1 MKKRFLIIFSLI
13 LILFI
18 SGACASDDFN
28 QENYN
33 GTDTVSISD
42 SDIVLSENVG
52 GDVLSA
58 SEESSNTSGVV
69 ITAPD
74 VVKYYGGSERLSVL
88 VESDGK
94 PVSNQ
99 SVGITINGVTYNRV
113 TNENGTASLA
123 LNLIAGDYPVKISY
137 NDNYADCNVSI
148 LATLNGTDI
157 SKMYK
162 NGTQYYATFRDSEGK
177 YLASGSNVTFNIN
190 GVFYTRQVSGDK
202 GLARL
207 NINLIPGE
215 YVLTAYNTENGERT
229 SNVITVISRIV
240 ENSDLVKYYKNSSQY
255 VVRVL
260 GDNAKPVGAGET
272 VKFNI
277 NGVYYDRVTN
287 SSGHAKININ
297 LAPGA
302 YIITA
307 EHKDSIVSN
316 SIKVNQIL
324 FANDLN
330 KLYKTADAFKTTLL
344 DGQGKPYANKNVTF
358 NINGVYYDRT
368 TDSNGVAKLNINLHP
383 NKYIITSTFN
393 GLSISN
399 NIEVIPIEISISD
412 IADGA
417 YYLRCYYETHG
428 VLPATL
434 NAPVHT
440 YTLAEF
446 YYLMNKAIEQLG
458 SSNRNNVAIIHG
470 VQGVNSPD
478 NTITSCLIKK
488 DEFVN
493 IAKDIAS
500 KISKNKQVPDSVSTS
515 SGVVS
520 YNDYAI
526 IASKIMSFYHDYSY
540 SLADYV
546 TFVSNKVA
554 SNFNFGMN
562 SNPFGLTGKNVYI
575 DADGGSDEKKWEL
588 ARAFAAAGWNV
599 KVGKTHSNAHYEDYF
614 NVPSN
619 YVLITVYNG
628 FCAGTIRELA
638 SSYIQNVLRSKNC
651 VCVPVWDSIDW
662 TNPDGMGPYRYGD
675 FSGYSAK
682 RAWDDNFSITD
693 PSISNVAQYLAANNI
708 KYCTYP
714 TTEGI
719 MYQFANGGF
728 STSMIR

>member
-13 LILFI
+13 LILSV
-18 SGACASDDFN
+18 SGAFASDDFN

-33 GTDTVSISD
+33 DTDMLSVSN
-42 SDIVLSENVG
+42 SDIVLSENENS
-52 GDVLSA
+52 DVLSA
-58 SEESSNTSGVV
+58 SEESSNNSGVV
-69 ITAPD
+69 ITVPD
-74 VVKYYGGSERLSVL
+74 VVKYYGGSERLNVL
-88 VESDGK
+88 VESDGN

-113 TNENGTASLA
+113 TNENGAASLA

-137 NDNYADCNVSI
+137 NDNYANCNVTV

-162 NGTQYYATFRDSEGK
+162 NGTQYYATFRDSQGN
-177 YLASGSNVTFNIN
+177 YLPSGTNVTFNIN
-190 GVFYTRQVSGDK
+190 GIFYSRQINGDK

-215 YVLTAYNTENGERT
+215 YVLTSYNTENGERT

-255 VVRVL
+255 VVKIL

-277 NGVYYDRVTN
+277 NGVYYNRVTN

-297 LAPGA
+297 LAPGN

-307 EHKDSIVSN
+307 ENKDSIVSN
-316 SIKVNQIL
+316 SIKVLQIL
-324 FANDLN
+324 SAKNLD
-330 KLYKTADAFKTTLL
+330 KLYKTADPFKTTLL
-344 DGQGKPYANKNVTF
+344 DGQGRPYANQNVTF
-358 NINGVYYDRT
+358 NINGVYYQRT
-368 TDSNGVAKLNINLHP
+368 TDSKGVAKLNINLQP
-383 NKYIITSTFN
+383 NKYVITSSYN

-399 NIEVIPIEISISD
+399 RIEVIPITISISD

-417 YYLRCYYETHG
+417 YYIRAYYESHG
-428 VLPATL
+428 VAPNTVT
-434 NAPVHT
+434 APVHT
-440 YTLAEF
+440 YTLSEF
-446 YYLMNKAIEQLG
+446 FYLMNKAIEQLG
-458 SSNRNNVAIIHG
+458 SSNRNDVSILYG
-470 VQGVNSPD
+470 VKDVNSPD

-488 DEFVN
+488 GEFVN
-493 IAKDIAS
+493 IARDITS
-500 KISKNKQVPDSVSTS
+500 RISSNKQVPDTISTS
-515 SGVVS
+515 SGAVS
-520 YNDYAI
+520 YQDYVI
-526 IASKIMSFYHDYSY
+526 ISSKIMSFYHDYSN

-546 TFVSNKVA
+546 TFISNKVA
-554 SNFNFGMN
+554 SNFNYGMN
-562 SNPFGLTGKNVYI
+562 TNPFGLSGKNVYI

-588 ARAFAAAGWNV
+588 ARAFVAAGWNV
-599 KVGKTHSNAHYEDYF
+599 KVGQTDSNAHYRDYF

-651 VCVPVWDSIDW
+651 VCVPIWDSIEW

-682 RAWDDNFSITD
+682 RAWDDNFSLGD
-693 PSISNVAQYLAANNI
+693 PSISNVAQYLASHNI

-728 STSMIR
+728 STSMIQ